1 MTLADTAVELTTANG
16 SNPCTI
22 TVAWQMAVSHFLA
35 LVANDRSRFPPA
47 AGMGTEYAFVTKE
60 SCRSQPLK
68 AERQVSGGMLPD

>member
-47 AGMGTEYAFVTKE
+47 AGMGTDATVAFHNSLPK
-60 SCRSQPLK
+60 
-68 AERQVSGGMLPD
+68 SGL